1 MTTTQTPI
9 RIDRRKTENR
19 VAKWV
24 GLLALAGL
32 LAIATLPLHNG
43 HRTHGDEIG
52 TAQIEAGGQP
62 WHG

>member
-19 VAKWV
+19 IAKWV

-32 LAIATLPLHNG
+32 LAIATLPAHNAR
-43 HRTHGDEIG
+43 HTHADEFG

>member
-1 MTTTQTPI
+1 MTPTHTTI

-19 VAKWV
+19 IAKWV

-32 LAIATLPLHNG
+32 LAIATLPGGSGRHAA
-43 HRTHGDEIG
+43 DEIG
-52 TAQIEAGGQP
+52 TAQVETGGMP

>member
-32 LAIATLPLHNG
+32 LAIATLPPHRG
-43 HRTHGDEIG
+43 HRTQADEIG
-52 TAQIEAGGQP
+52 TVQIENGGLP

>member
-32 LAIATLPLHNG
+32 LAIATLPA
-43 HRTHGDEIG
+43 RTSHHPRLDEFG
-52 TAQIEAGGQP
+52 TAQVETGGLP